1 MEQVKIGFTTG
12 KTTYDRIQALYKDS
26 VVTSQRKDEVEA
38 LYNAAVA
45 NERACYEQYQMAR
58 DGARIQD
65 KESARS
71 LVAAAQGTV
80 NEVEALLQDA
90 RLVAPESGQISTI
103 SRNVE
108 SWSVPGCRS

>member
-1 MEQVKIGFTTG
+1 MKWKRFN
-12 KTTYDRIQALYKDS
+12 
-26 VVTSQRKDEVEA
+26 
-38 LYNAAVA
+38 NAAVA

-90 RLVAPESGQISTI
+90 RLVAPESVRYRLF
-103 SRNVE
+103 SRTWRVGRCRDADHE
-108 SWSVPGCRS
+108 PGGTG

>member
-1 MEQVKIGFTTG
+1 M
-12 KTTYDRIQALYKDS
+12 
-26 VVTSQRKDEVEA
+26 VTSQRKDEVEA

-80 NEVEALLQDA
+80 NEVEAVSYTHLDVYKRQRLYLA
-90 RLVAPESGQISTI
+90 R
-103 SRNVE
+103 
-108 SWSVPGCRS
+108 